1 MNFTV
6 EVDTEV
12 KKHMDR
18 RMLKDVNFTW
28 LTKRLETNDKY
39 DK

>member
-6 EVDTEV
+6 EVETEV
-12 KKHMDR
+12 KKHMD